1 MTSNNGQDSS
11 SADGVLPVRRFQ
23 SLPVIPPASSPP
35 HGMETQQAQNNGDMQ
50 HDEFHEDSSSSP
62 SSSNEL
68 TRATSSR
75 QRASVTPLSMVA
87 ESAASAAI
95 SDVEDSVVL
104 SPLPLPRAL
113 GTTLSTSGQ
122 NTTDPLSDTETH
134 SDVVLESPTT
144 STTSRVDMT
153 GSFNR
158 IETPFEDLN
167 L

>member
-1 MTSNNGQDSS
+1 
-11 SADGVLPVRRFQ
+11 
-23 SLPVIPPASSPP
+23 
-35 HGMETQQAQNNGDMQ
+35 
-50 HDEFHEDSSSSP
+50 
-62 SSSNEL
+62 
-68 TRATSSR
+68 
-75 QRASVTPLSMVA
+75 MVA

-95 SDVEDSVVL
+95 SDVEDSVIL
-104 SPLPLPRAL
+104 SAPALPRSL
-113 GTTLSTSGQ
+113 GTALSTSGQ
-122 NTTDPLSDTETH
+122 YTTDPLSDTETH